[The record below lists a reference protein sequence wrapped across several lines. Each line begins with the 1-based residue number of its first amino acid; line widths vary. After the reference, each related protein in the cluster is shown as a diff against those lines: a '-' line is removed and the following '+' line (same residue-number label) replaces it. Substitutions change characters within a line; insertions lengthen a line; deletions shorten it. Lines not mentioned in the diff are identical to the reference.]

1 MGFFDWFSS
10 QFIDVIDWIDDS
22 NDTMV
27 YRFERHNHEIKY
39 GAKLTVRESQIAIF
53 VNEGVVADVLEPGIY
68 ELETKNL
75 PIMTSLQHWDH
86 GFNSPFKAE
95 VYFVNT
101 KRFTDLKWG
110 TKNPIMVRDP
120 EFSMVR
126 LRAFGTYEIRITDP
140 KQFMTEIVGT
150 DGHFTTDEVENQLSN
165 LILAKFPTVLG
176 ESNIPVLDMASNYE
190 KFSEFVSQKIAPF
203 FGEYGLQ
210 LTKILIE
217 NISLPEEVE
226 KALDKRTSR
235 AVTGNLDDHI
245 KYQTGNAL
253 GAEGGGTMS
262 DMVGMGAGIALGQ
275 QMAEQM
281 GRNSSSSTTKNTPPP
296 LPTEKETLYHIA
308 VDEAS
313 EGPYNLDDI
322 KTYIRKGTIKRN
334 TLVWRDGLDD
344 WIEAES
350 ELKEYFS
357 STPPPLP
364 KK

>member
-1 MGFFDWFSS
+1 MGLFDWFRN

-27 YRFERHNHEIKY
+27 YRFERHDNEIKY

-53 VNEGVVADVLEPGIY
+53 VNEGVVADVLGPGIY

-140 KQFMTEIVGT
+140 KQFMSEIVGT
-150 DGHFTTDEVENQLSN
+150 DGHFTTDEIENQLSN

-176 ESNIPVLDMASNYE
+176 ESKIPVLDMASNYE
-190 KFSEFVSQKIAPF
+190 KFSEFVSDKIAPF

-253 GAEGGGTMS
+253 GAEGGSTMS
-262 DMVGMGAGIALGQ
+262 DMVGMGAGLALGQ
-275 QMAEQM
+275 QMANQM
-281 GRNSSSSTTKNTPPP
+281 GQKDTNQNTPPP
-296 LPTEKETLYHIA
+296 LPTNKEIMYHIA

-322 KTYIRKGTIKRN
+322 QAYIKKGTLKRE
-334 TLVWRDGLDD
+334 TLVWREGLAD
-344 WIEAES
+344 WVEADS
-350 ELKEYFS
+350 VLKEYFG